1 MYLSPLMTTC
11 SAGCGLSWEWQL
23 APFPIMALS
32 SSAAMDLPG
41 TWPPQHLEAVT
52 HAAGLCCDPVIS
64 PFFSCF
70 SLLSLS
76 IVACSMW
83 HHHSPSSTS
92 LLWLSGPTCTQRP
105 HTAVLLAQEP
115 CSIARSLS
123 RGAVGESSHGA
134 SRAPRHYR
142 PQEAAMRGAG
152 SCGGRCTA
160 ACSSVGQPRS
170 PECTAAPAQ

>member
-1 MYLSPLMTTC
+1 MTTS
-11 SAGCGLSWEWQL
+11 SAGCGLSWEWQA

-32 SSAAMDLPG
+32 SSAAMDPPC

-52 HAAGLCCDPVIS
+52 HAAGLCCDSVIS
-64 PFFSCF
+64 SFFFCF

-83 HHHSPSSTS
+83 HHHSPSS
-92 LLWLSGPTCTQRP
+92 
-105 HTAVLLAQEP
+105 AALLAQEP
-115 CSIARSLS
+115 CSIAHSLS

-152 SCGGRCTA
+152 DCTA